1 MAEFGLSSH
10 KSILD
15 NLSVFIYTYLDLDIH
30 INTLYVFYYLYQI
43 FGHVYR
49 INSSTFHKLHPNPQK
64 KTCHQEHAVGFQ
76 FRLIFYYIVCIVGAR
91 VVSISLLALA
101 MKLLK
106 CGERL
111 VTW

>member
-1 MAEFGLSSH
+1 MYFIIYIRYLVMCIASTVVLFTNSIQIH
-10 KSILD
+10 K
-15 NLSVFIYTYLDLDIH
+15 
-30 INTLYVFYYLYQI
+30 
-43 FGHVYR
+43 
-49 INSSTFHKLHPNPQK
+49 K